1 VQLIRRFRSDQA
13 GLSLVEL
20 LVAMALGSIVLT
32 ALMTLV
38 VNGTTSVVAT
48 HNRTEA
54 AQRGRQA
61 MDRVVTL
68 LSSQTCVIADASSSQ
83 PPILDASDTSVS
95 FYANLG
101 KVDSTPLVYRL
112 RYDTGTKRMWED
124 QYLPVTDPATGKVT
138 YPSYPST
145 PASSRLVGEYLA
157 PTVVGG
163 PIFKY
168 WQFVTTEGPTLGMIY
183 ETPLATP
190 LSAQS
195 KLAAVR
201 VTTSFFAQ
209 PEKTGKNEPQATAI
223 DSSATVGSANA
234 GEPSKGVN
242 C

>member
-1 VQLIRRFRSDQA
+1 MHLIRRLRSDDA
-13 GLSLVEL
+13 GFSLVEL

-32 ALMTLV
+32 ALMTIV
-38 VNGTTSVVAT
+38 INGTSNVVAV

-68 LSSQTCVIADASSSQ
+68 LSSQTCVVATDSTSQ
-83 PPILDASDTSVS
+83 PPILDATDTSVA

-101 KVDSTPLVYRL
+101 IVDSTPMVYRL
-112 RYDTGTKRMWED
+112 RYDAPTKRLWEE
-124 QYLPVTDPATGKVT
+124 QYLPVTDATGKVT
-138 YPSYPST
+138 YPSYPAS
-145 PASSRLVGEYLA
+145 PSSSRIVGQYLA
-157 PTVVGG
+157 PDEPGD

-168 WQFVTTEGPTLGMIY
+168 FQFVTTEGPTLGMING
-183 ETPLATP
+183 TTLATP
-190 LSAQS
+190 LTAQG

-201 VTTSFFAQ
+201 VTASFVAQ
-209 PEKTGKNEPQATAI
+209 PEKTGSNEPRATAI

>member
-1 VQLIRRFRSDQA
+1 MLLIRRLRSDEA

-20 LVAMALGSIVLT
+20 LVAMVLGSIVLT
-32 ALMTLV
+32 ALMSIV
-38 VNGTTSVVAT
+38 VGGTSSVIAT

-68 LSSQTCVIADASSSQ
+68 LSSQMCAVATDSTSQ
-83 PPILDASDTSVS
+83 PPIIEGTDTSVA

-101 KVDSTPLVYRL
+101 KVDSTPLVYRV
-112 RYDTGTKRMWED
+112 RYDAGTKRMWED
-124 QYLPVTDPATGKVT
+124 QYEPVVDAATGKVT
-138 YPSYPST
+138 YPSYPAS
-145 PASSRLVGEYLA
+145 PKSSRLVGEYLA
-157 PTVVGG
+157 PANAGD
-163 PIFKY
+163 PIFQY
-168 WQFVTTEGPTLGMIY
+168 WQFVTTEGPTLGMISKPAL
-183 ETPLATP
+183 TTP

-201 VTTSFFAQ
+201 VTTSFVAQ
-209 PEKTGKNEPQATAI
+209 PEKTGKNEPIATAI
-223 DSSATVGSANA
+223 ESSATVGSANA

>member
-1 VQLIRRFRSDQA
+1 
-13 GLSLVEL
+13 
-20 LVAMALGSIVLT
+20 
-32 ALMTLV
+32 MTIV

-68 LSSQTCVIADASSSQ
+68 LSSQTCVVADDSTSQ
-83 PPILDASDTSVS
+83 PPILEATNTSVS

-101 KVDSTPLVYRL
+101 IVDSTPLVYRL
-112 RYDTGTKRMWED
+112 RYDPTTKRMWED
-124 QYLPVTDPATGKVT
+124 QYLPVADPATGKVT
-138 YPSYPST
+138 YPSYPGS
-145 PASSRLVGEYLA
+145 PKSSRLVGEYLA
-157 PTVVGG
+157 PVAVGA

-168 WQFVTTEGPTLGMIY
+168 WQFVTTEGPTLGMINKT
-183 ETPLATP
+183 ELATP
-190 LSAQS
+190 LTAQT

-201 VTTSFFAQ
+201 VTTSFVAQ
-209 PEKTGKNEPQATAI
+209 PEKTGKNEPIATAI